1 MKNTKSK
8 SKPSPETQS
17 ASGNDSSSSSCSPKI
32 IQILIAPNDS
42 TWQGILL
49 GLGDDGITYQVGT
62 GTKWEPMIRHL
73 GFKENAKV
81 RGGGG

>member
-1 MKNTKSK
+1 MLGDCLDRLRELPDNSV
-8 SKPSPETQS
+8 EGLG
-17 ASGNDSSSSSCSPKI
+17 AMNCSPKI

-62 GTKWEPMIRHL
+62 GAKWEPMIPPINSL
-73 GFKENAKV
+73 ENSLV
-81 RGGGG
+81 SPQNEQ

>member
-1 MKNTKSK
+1 MRQ
-8 SKPSPETQS
+8 PDDHDTQEHVEYLES
-17 ASGNDSSSSSCSPKI
+17 EGDCSPKI

-62 GTKWEPMIRHL
+62 GAKWEPMIPPINSL
-73 GFKENAKV
+73 ENSLV
-81 RGGGG
+81 SPQNEQ